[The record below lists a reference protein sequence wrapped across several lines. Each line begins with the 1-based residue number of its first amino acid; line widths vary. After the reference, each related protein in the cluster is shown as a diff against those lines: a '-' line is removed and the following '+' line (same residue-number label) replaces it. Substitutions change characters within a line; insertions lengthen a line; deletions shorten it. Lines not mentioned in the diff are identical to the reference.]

1 MPEYD
6 FSGLYDYDLELLARD
21 LLNRDLD
28 LNLQSFKSG
37 RDRGIDLRYSG
48 TSGQD
53 IVVQC
58 KHYLKSGSKKLIAD
72 LKKEVEK
79 VEKIKPRR
87 YIVVTSCPLSAVE
100 KDVICDLF
108 KPYCKSS
115 DDVFSGSDL
124 NRLIIKH
131 PDIEKSHFKLWLT
144 SSNVL
149 TIFVNS
155 TVINRT
161 REQLKNIAEKAKIYV
176 PSNSF
181 LIAKEKLEKFN
192 FCIIS
197 GIPGVGKTTL
207 GEMLLIDYVSQGY
220 EAVYLSQD
228 VNEGFALY
236 QQDKRQVFYFDDF
249 FGKTKLEISGKNED
263 KRFIEFIMAVQRDSS
278 KRLILSS
285 RDYILKQAFEGYE
298 DLGRDKDRILKA
310 NHIITFESYSI
321 KHRAQIL
328 YNHLAY
334 NNVSVQCISS
344 IVAEKRYKTIVSH
357 KNYVPRIIEWVINRV
372 GDYVPAEFG
381 SAFITALDNPLEI
394 WKNAFEKHISDLSR
408 LTLFAMFSHKS
419 YIDAQDLSSAVD
431 KLIDNLPKL
440 SINRQYND
448 FPMTLRE
455 IDGTFVRC
463 VENKNSIRVYY
474 HNPAISDFIEHT
486 IESQPTIKH
495 AILESIVNVEEIWS
509 YGEGLNIFSE
519 PLSHKSEETVN
530 FAIKIFESL
539 ITNFD
544 KSSKKLYLENL
555 GFRESP
561 DALIFQYTKFHQHS
575 RWMASISESRY
586 HKLADII
593 VKYIEKLFNSGIYY
607 VSDES
612 IKMTVVSNMLNY
624 YGKSEIIAELTD
636 SYVKTIFEELSE
648 VYKAAEFFRLFL
660 NHRKIFNENTIDRFI
675 EAIYVNCDQYV
686 ANAMVSD
693 SRREVE
699 TTLNVISNL
708 EDCVSIEELASQHS
722 QLQRRLEL
730 IEDGTIEDSDYNDRD
745 DYDEGDLFSKYDR
758 VSLIDEWDGVED
770 MFDGLDS

>member
-1 MPEYD
+1 M
-6 FSGLYDYDLELLARD
+6 
-21 LLNRDLD
+21 
-28 LNLQSFKSG
+28 
-37 RDRGIDLRYSG
+37 
-48 TSGQD
+48 
-53 IVVQC
+53 
-58 KHYLKSGSKKLIAD
+58 
-72 LKKEVEK
+72 
-79 VEKIKPRR
+79 
-87 YIVVTSCPLSAVE
+87 
-100 KDVICDLF
+100 
-108 KPYCKSS
+108 
-115 DDVFSGSDL
+115 
-124 NRLIIKH
+124 
-131 PDIEKSHFKLWLT
+131 
-144 SSNVL
+144 
-149 TIFVNS
+149 
-155 TVINRT
+155 
-161 REQLKNIAEKAKIYV
+161 
-176 PSNSF
+176 
-181 LIAKEKLEKFN
+181 
-192 FCIIS
+192 
-197 GIPGVGKTTL
+197 
-207 GEMLLIDYVSQGY
+207 
-220 EAVYLSQD
+220 
-228 VNEGFALY
+228 
-236 QQDKRQVFYFDDF
+236 
-249 FGKTKLEISGKNED
+249 
-263 KRFIEFIMAVQRDSS
+263 
-278 KRLILSS
+278 
-285 RDYILKQAFEGYE
+285 
-298 DLGRDKDRILKA
+298 
-310 NHIITFESYSI
+310 
-321 KHRAQIL
+321 
-328 YNHLAY
+328 
-334 NNVSVQCISS
+334 
-344 IVAEKRYKTIVSH
+344 SH